1 MAQEARRER
10 SPSKVPKVASHR
22 EPEVQAF
29 GHLESLKGG
38 DVFIL
43 LIRTLDK

>member
-1 MAQEARRER
+1 MAQEARTER
-10 SPSKVPKVASHR
+10 SPNLPEVASHR
-22 EPEVQAF
+22 EPEVQTF
-29 GHLESLKGG
+29 SHLESLNGG